1 MAQTLA
7 DYQVLADNNITLSE
21 NGEHE
26 IAFTLPDDFYSDA
39 RGVLAYMVD
48 PSSSSAKEYEVDIND
63 TVVDGDTL
71 SNTEPRGMFE
81 MIDVGILKSGDN
93 TLQFRF
99 EDGSG
104 QLTFK
109 DVVLWYQRTV
119 S

>member
-7 DYQVLADNNITLSE
+7 DYLVLADNNITLSE
-21 NGEHE
+21 DGEHE
-26 IAFTLPDDFYSDA
+26 IAFTLPDDLYTAA

-48 PSSSSAKEYEVDIND
+48 PSSGSAKQYEVDIND
-63 TVVDGDTL
+63 TVVDADTL
-71 SNTEPRGMFE
+71 SNTEPRGMLE
-81 MIDVGILKSGDN
+81 MVDIGILKVGDN
-93 TLQFRF
+93 TIQFRF
-99 EDGSG
+99 EDGGG